1 MASQRPQNV
10 GILGIEMYLPKR
22 CISETDLET
31 YDGVSTGKYTI
42 GLGQQYMAYIDDR
55 EDIISF
61 ALSAVSSLLKKY
73 DVDPLNVGR
82 IEVGTETLIDKSKAV
97 KTHLMDLFADAGNTD
112 IEGIDSKNACYGST
126 AALFNAVNWVE
137 SSSWDGR
144 LAIVFCGDIA
154 VYEEGAARAVGGAG
168 ACAMLIGPNAPLVL
182 EPVHGTHMANTYDF
196 YKPDLSSEYPYVD
209 GKLSNVTYTGA
220 LDKCYATYRAKM
232 NKRFPDEK
240 VNMDGFDYAVFHSPY
255 GKLVQKCH
263 GRLLYHDW
271 LADPSLPLYS
281 GLTEEVTAPFKN
293 APVEKTITDK
303 AVEKIFVG
311 LGKKLYQERVH
322 PTLKCSERCGNMYT
336 GSLYGCLASLVGS
349 IPGQQLEGKRISM
362 FAYGAGCAASF
373 FGLSVKGSTQKMFE
387 VLDLEA
393 RLAAMEVR
401 PCQEYVDAM
410 NLREKTH
417 TLKDYTPVGSVD
429 DLFPGSYYLERVDDQ
444 YRRTYGVVPEKVAA

>member
-1 MASQRPQNV
+1 
-10 GILGIEMYLPKR
+10 MYLPKR

-31 YDGVSTGKYTI
+31 YDGVSAGKYTI
-42 GLGQQYMAYIDDR
+42 GLGQKFMAYIDDR

-61 ALSAVSSLLKKY
+61 ALSAVASLLKKY
-73 DVDPLNVGR
+73 NVDPKDVGR
-82 IEVGTETLIDKSKAV
+82 IEVGTETLVDKSKAV
-97 KTHLMDLFADAGNTD
+97 KTHLMDLFAASGNTD

-126 AALFNAVNWVE
+126 AALFNAINWVE

-144 LAIVFCGDIA
+144 YAIVFCGDIA

-168 ACAMLIGPNAPLVL
+168 ACAMLVGPNAPLVM

-209 GKLSNVTYTGA
+209 GRLSNVTYTGA
-220 LDKCYATYRAKM
+220 LDKCYATYRSKIA
-232 NKRFPDEK
+232 KRFPGEK
-240 VNMDGFDYAVFHSPY
+240 VTMDGFDYAVFHSPY

-281 GLTEEVTAPFKN
+281 GLTEETTAAFKDL
-293 APVEKTITDK
+293 PVEKTITDK
-303 AVEKIFVG
+303 AVEKTFVG
-311 LGKKLYQERVH
+311 LGKKLYQERVQ
-322 PTLKCSERCGNMYT
+322 PTLTCSERCGNMYT
-336 GSLYGCLASLVGS
+336 GSLYGCLASLVGGVPAQS
-349 IPGQQLEGKRISM
+349 LEGKRLAM
-362 FAYGAGCAASF
+362 FAYGAGCASSF
-373 FGLSVKGSTQKMFE
+373 FAISVKGSTQKMFE
-387 VLDLEA
+387 ALDLEA

-417 TLKDYTPVGSVD
+417 TLKDYAPVGSID
-429 DLFPGSYYLERVDDQ
+429 DLFPGSYYLERIDDQ
-444 YRRTYGVVPEKVAA
+444 YRRTYGIVPEKTIAA